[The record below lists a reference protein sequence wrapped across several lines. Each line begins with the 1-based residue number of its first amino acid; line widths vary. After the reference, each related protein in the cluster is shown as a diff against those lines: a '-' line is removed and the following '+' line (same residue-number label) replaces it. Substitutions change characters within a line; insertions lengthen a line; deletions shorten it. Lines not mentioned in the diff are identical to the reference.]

1 MECSLQSTKDLSRAF
16 GSEKDVPNEK
26 LPPTLVY
33 SGNWNG
39 TLDSMKVINKKRGV
53 VDGHKDP
60 YSTLIR
66 RYPACTGDMDKDDT
80 IGEFEKADFP
90 MIACTMALGLGQN
103 WKRVRWV
110 IIVGQGD
117 PSCICQ
123 MMGRCGCDG
132 KPGLVILFMEKKR
145 EFGLNTP
152 EAIAKADKEDD
163 DVRMNSL
170 AITPICL
177 RIAFSVDDLYSYI
190 PMDRDDPNYLRE
202 ESREEAEGFEKCRC
216 SNCAPEDTEMI
227 LKNIGIMSNDNF
239 DAFLDRPSDYVD
251 PNPVQPT
258 KKEATRGG
266 KKTNTS
272 GPNPVLDQFVVT
284 LVNKFNTFFKDQYG
298 KATSHTSLSH
308 QKLKIVLLVVLSY
321 LTTDVLWNTMRK
333 AKLCLLKD

>member
-1 MECSLQSTKDLSRAF
+1 MT
-16 GSEKDVPNEK
+16 
-26 LPPTLVY
+26 T
-33 SGNWNG
+33 
-39 TLDSMKVINKKRGV
+39 
-53 VDGHKDP
+53 
-60 YSTLIR
+60 
-66 RYPACTGDMDKDDT
+66 
-80 IGEFEKADFP
+80 
-90 MIACTMALGLGQN
+90 
-103 WKRVRWV
+103 
-110 IIVGQGD
+110 
-117 PSCICQ
+117 
-123 MMGRCGCDG
+123 
-132 KPGLVILFMEKKR
+132 
-145 EFGLNTP
+145 
-152 EAIAKADKEDD
+152 
-163 DVRMNSL
+163 
-170 AITPICL
+170 
-177 RIAFSVDDLYSYI
+177 YI